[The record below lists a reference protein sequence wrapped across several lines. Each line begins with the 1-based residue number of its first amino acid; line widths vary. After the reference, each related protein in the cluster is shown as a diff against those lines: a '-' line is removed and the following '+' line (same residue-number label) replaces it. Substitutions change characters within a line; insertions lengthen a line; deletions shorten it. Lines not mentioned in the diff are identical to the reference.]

1 MRLGSQEGKKS
12 LEESGASKKRA
23 CIRSQAWQG
32 RLSFRT
38 QNSAMKFGCLFM
50 SPALQSKERQ
60 VGDGQNELGETTNL
74 KNELTLCPFPYSFIL
89 LGFSFF
95 FFANSYTLGNILIFC
110 VTREEV
116 LLQRTTQC

>member
-1 MRLGSQEGKKS
+1 
-12 LEESGASKKRA
+12 
-23 CIRSQAWQG
+23 
-32 RLSFRT
+32 
-38 QNSAMKFGCLFM
+38 M
-50 SPALQSKERQ
+50 SPALQSKERR

-89 LGFSFF
+89 LGFFCFFF
-95 FFANSYTLGNILIFC
+95 FFANSYTLGNILIFR